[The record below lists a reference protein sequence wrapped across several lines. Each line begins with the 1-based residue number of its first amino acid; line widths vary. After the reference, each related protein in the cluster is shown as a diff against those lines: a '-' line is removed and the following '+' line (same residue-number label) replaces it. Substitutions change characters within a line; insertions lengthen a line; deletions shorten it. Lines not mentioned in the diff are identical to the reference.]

1 MVFCWLFQLEEQ
13 KEDMQKEVTELW
25 GRISCL
31 WDRLEISEAERS
43 HFKKDKSGIKA
54 PLIEAVRPVYCI
66 SIKIIYR
73 FNLIAKKLLK
83 VFTRL
88 RVSKCMSCP
97 IEFGYLSCIH
107 FYRLLEKNYNPEIIT
122 SKKNNIF
129 KPYINDNDMHSSFY
143 VVLGLSSFPW

>member
-107 FYRLLEKNYNPEIIT
+107 LLSLLEKNYNPEIIT

>member
-1 MVFCWLFQLEEQ
+1 MMFCWLFQLEEQ

-66 SIKIIYR
+66 SIKFIYWYL
-73 FNLIAKKLLK
+73 NQIAKILLK

-97 IEFGYLSCIH
+97 IEFVYICLVFIYYC
-107 FYRLLEKNYNPEIIT
+107 LLEKNYNPEIIT
-122 SKKNNIF
+122 SKKKIF
-129 KPYINDNDMHSSFY
+129 LNHT
-143 VVLGLSSFPW
+143 

>member
-1 MVFCWLFQLEEQ
+1 MFCWLFQLEEQ

-88 RVSKCMSCP
+88 RECQNVCVVLLNLDICLVF
-97 IEFGYLSCIH
+97 IY
-107 FYRLLEKNYNPEIIT
+107 YRLLEKNYNPEIIT

>member
-107 FYRLLEKNYNPEIIT
+107 LLLFVREELQ
-122 SKKNNIF
+122 S
-129 KPYINDNDMHSSFY
+129 
-143 VVLGLSSFPW
+143 